1 MLVHFKSK
9 LSKVIGEEGPV
20 GSGVGVGVGVGVRIG
35 VGVGAGVGIG
45 VGVGVAIGEGEG
57 AGAAFT
63 TTFFCHRSLP
73 PTFLQISD
81 PEAEFSFMHLAPT
94 FGVAA

>member
-9 LSKVIGEEGPV
+9 LSKVIGEDGPV
-20 GSGVGVGVGVGVRIG
+20 GSGVGV
-35 VGVGAGVGIG
+35 GVGIG
-45 VGVGVAIGEGEG
+45 VGVGVAIGVGEG

-63 TTFFCHRSLP
+63 ATLFCHASLL
-73 PTFLQISD
+73 PTFLQINVPD
-81 PEAEFSFMHLAPT
+81 TEFSFVHLAPT

>member
-20 GSGVGVGVGVGVRIG
+20 GSGVGVGVGVGVR
-35 VGVGAGVGIG
+35 IG

>member
-9 LSKVIGEEGPV
+9 LSKVIGEDGPV
-20 GSGVGVGVGVGVRIG
+20 GSGVGVGVEV
-35 VGVGAGVGIG
+35 G
-45 VGVGVAIGEGEG
+45 VGVGVCVGVGIAIGVGEG
-57 AGAAFT
+57 AGVAFT

-73 PTFLQISD
+73 PTFLQISV
-81 PEAEFSFMHLAPT
+81 PEVEISFVHLAPT